1 MKSLLPALAV
11 IVVFAVAVFA
21 QTPRPTPPAEDDV
34 VRITTS
40 LIQLD
45 VTVTDKKGNPIR
57 DLRPEEVEI
66 FENGKKQAIS
76 NFSFVAGAPAQE
88 ATDPGRKPE
97 TVRSAVQ
104 MFPASP
110 IAPSK
115 VRRTIAIVIDDLTLS
130 FPSTF
135 WVKKALKKYIEENVQ
150 EGDLVA
156 IIRTAGGIG
165 ALQQFTSD
173 RRQLMAAVEKLRFDM
188 RGVAKV
194 TAFTPIAPTLK
205 EELNDPKDPSRNYG
219 EQIERERESEREMED
234 FRSEAFA
241 AGTLGALSY
250 VVRGM
255 GQLPGRKSVVVLSD
269 GFRMVTRDAM
279 GRPKTSI
286 VLDALRRL
294 GDMANRSAVVIY
306 AIDAR
311 GLEYTGP
318 TASDNFAGISP
329 GAVAQRLRERDDE
342 FTDSQQG
349 LQYLAEQ
356 TGGFAIINSNDINWG
371 MDKVLND
378 QSYYLIGYEP
388 DDDTFDPKT
397 RRYNKIEV
405 RVTREGARVR
415 YRSGFFGITDEQAV
429 GSSRSASEGIVNALL
444 SPFVVNDIPVRLHA
458 VYSSDNAKTS
468 FVRSYVHIPADQL
481 KFTKLPYGQLTANF
495 DIAAV
500 SFGDNGMPVD
510 HFSRTFTLT
519 LTEETYKK
527 SLEKGIVYQFAFPVK
542 RPGGHQYRV
551 ALRDAATNKLGSAS
565 QYIEVPNL
573 EKKRPTLSGIVLEN
587 MPRGLWQKISSGTV
601 SPQDAAK
608 LTDPERDTALRQFPM
623 GTVLR
628 YGAALYNANPAARV
642 SARLRIFKDGTL
654 HFEGKSFPVERGEII
669 GGLTLGKDMP
679 PGEYVMQLVV
689 EQTTGSKKPQTAT
702 QFVQFD
708 IIE

>member
-1 MKSLLPALAV
+1 MKSLFPSLAV
-11 IVVFAVAVFA
+11 IVVFAAAVFSQA
-21 QTPRPTPPAEDDV
+21 PRSTPPPEDDV

-40 LIQLD
+40 LVQLD

-76 NFSFVAGAPAQE
+76 NFSFVAGVPADKRTAPAKKPE
-88 ATDPGRKPE
+88 PGRP
-97 TVRSAVQ
+97 AVQ
-104 MFPASP
+104 MLPTSP
-110 IAPSK
+110 IDPSK
-115 VRRTIAIVIDDLTLS
+115 VRRTIAIVVDDLTLS
-130 FPSTF
+130 FSSTF

-194 TAFTPIAPTLK
+194 TAFAPISPTLK
-205 EELNDPKDPSRNYG
+205 EELNDPKDPEKNYG
-219 EQIERERESEREMED
+219 DQIAREREAERETEE

-241 AGTLGALSY
+241 AGTLGALGY

-269 GFRMVTRDAM
+269 GFKMVTRDSA
-279 GRPKTSI
+279 GRPRASV

-294 GDMANRSAVVIY
+294 TDMANRSAVVIY

-318 TASDNFAGISP
+318 TAADDFSGISP
-329 GAVAQRLRERDDE
+329 GMIAQRMRERDEE

-349 LQYLAEQ
+349 LQYLAQQ

-388 DDDTFDPKT
+388 DDETFDPKT

-405 RVTREGARVR
+405 RVSREGAHVR

-429 GSSRSASEGIVNALL
+429 GSARSASEGIVNALL
-444 SPFVVNDIPVRLHA
+444 SPFVINDIPVRLHA
-458 VYSSDNAKTS
+458 VFSSENAKTS
-468 FVRSYVHIPADQL
+468 FVKSFLHIPADQL
-481 KFTKLPYGQLTANF
+481 KFTKQPDGQFKASF
-495 DIAAV
+495 DIAAM
-500 SFGDNGMPVD
+500 SFGENGIPVD
-510 HFSRTFTLT
+510 KFSRTFNLT
-519 LTEETYKK
+519 LPEETYKK
-527 SLEKGIVYQFAFPVK
+527 SLDKGIIYQFVFPVK
-542 RPGGHQYRV
+542 RSGGYQYRV
-551 ALRDAATNKLGSAS
+551 ALRDPATNKIGSAS

-573 EKKRPTLSGIVLEN
+573 GKKRPALSGIVLES
-587 MPRGLWQKISSGTV
+587 MPRDLWQKVSSGAVT
-601 SPQDAAK
+601 PQDAAK
-608 LTDPERDTALRQFPM
+608 LTDPERDTALRQFRM

-628 YGAALYNANPAARV
+628 YGAAVYNANPAASV
-642 SARLRIFKDGTL
+642 SARMRIFRDGQL
-654 HFEGKSFPVERGEII
+654 HFEGKPFPVENGEFL
-669 GGLTLGKDMP
+669 GGLTLGKDMT

-689 EQTTGSKKPQTAT
+689 ERSVGSKKPQTAT
-702 QFVQFD
+702 QFVQF
-708 IIE
+708 EVVE